1 MPLPLP
7 TKFFP
12 LVPLC
17 RVPPAFCCSVSIHPP
32 TQSGVATNTRN
43 GNDVF
48 AAAVNCAELS
58 LKFEVPEKERA
69 IQTMDEA
76 SILPGRQSNR
86 LNFPLNVRSCFPFRF
101 SSLEETS
108 IWNMTRS
115 HTEVCPKRKF
125 VCNDRKF
132 CSLERSEGSFGRWNI
147 VTTDGAFSD
156 IRSNEKAPSNELY
169 CSTGKD

>member
-1 MPLPLP
+1 MLNFASSRIGVRPSVRRVLPP
-7 TKFFP
+7 TANQFFFP
-12 LVPLC
+12 CAMCHSASC
-17 RVPPAFCCSVSIHPP
+17 RAPPPPAFCCSVSIHPP

-132 CSLERSEGSFGRWNI
+132 CSLERPERVSA
-147 VTTDGAFSD
+147 V
-156 IRSNEKAPSNELY
+156 
-169 CSTGKD
+169 